1 MSSNSPLAPSTDYK
15 PVSNKPDFNSIESE
29 VIETWRN
36 KNIFEKSIKARENA
50 PEYIFFEGPPT
61 ANGKPG
67 VHHVLARTFKD
78 LVCRYQTMNGKKV
91 NRRAGWDEHGLPVEI
106 EVQKQNS
113 LKSKEDIEK
122 LGIDKFNKLCA
133 ESTQKYI
140 GEWEKLTER
149 MAYWVDLESAYRT
162 SDPAYI
168 ERVWSIVKR
177 MHKLELLYKGH
188 KIVPWA
194 CDSGTTVS
202 QAEVAL
208 GYKDVTDETAYVKF
222 ELTSESRRALLK
234 KLNKISLGE
243 DSCERVYLLAWTTTP
258 WTLPSNMALAVSK
271 EINYSICRKKE
282 KKENNDEYL
291 ILSSKRW
298 KAVLGEDEWEE
309 IKCING
315 EDLFFKKKDN
325 HTEIEILENEN
336 DREFF
341 SKFGNQ
347 THSLRIGIHCYGFS
361 YDRELEDNL
370 FRKEI
375 DSEDRKGF
383 RQKYTHSEYLIKEIP
398 PSLSSNPSLLI
409 INKRTGEEFEINIAC
424 NIRLLERLLYSE
436 RLKYKGLFDEKEED
450 SLFEIIEGKSRTG
463 SFVEDSETTGTG
475 IVHLAPAFGEDDLNA
490 YYANGI
496 QWKADLSEQE
506 IRNLITPNGHFTEKS
521 ADFLKGECIFNPEK
535 KTGSLEFKR
544 INKIIIKFLSEKNLV
559 QKTES
564 YEHSYPHNWRTGNP
578 LIYYL
583 RPSWYVA
590 TKKVRDKLIEAN
602 EKIEWFPGHV
612 KEGRFGDWLKN
623 NVDWS
628 ISRERYWGTP
638 LPIWV
643 GEKTGTLRVIGS
655 FEELEKFSGVKIT
668 DPHKPNI
675 DDISFND
682 RLTPEEQVRANGEK
696 SFEAGLLYHG
706 RMEAREVIPFEID
719 HFVRIPEVLDCWF
732 DSGAMP
738 CASFG
743 TKPEEHKIADYICE
757 AVDQTRGWFYSLLA
771 VAVCS
776 SDKAIAPYKKV
787 LCLGHILDKDGQKM
801 SKSKGNII
809 NPWELFDKF
818 GADAVRW
825 YLVSNCAAGNPIKF
839 DLDGVSE
846 VTKRFFLQLWNT
858 YAFYV
863 LYANLDGISS
873 EKLRNFDKK
882 NLEKDI
888 DKWIL
893 LRLQETQESVSEEFE
908 KFEFSKVTQAIEKFT
923 DNLSNIWVRG
933 NRNRF
938 WNTSG
943 QVDLSAYYVLREC
956 LLGLCNLC
964 APIIPLLSESIYLN
978 LKDPDSMPE
987 SVHLSNW
994 YRETFSFDKNLLEE
1008 MQMALE
1014 IINVGRNI
1022 RQKAQLKIR
1031 QPLRAIHVQKNIN
1044 FKRFESFIM
1053 SELNV
1058 KSVLAIKDNQEEI
1071 GFDEKIDDELLS
1083 EGLSRELVHFIQG
1096 LRKSSE
1102 FDVSDRI
1109 ELFIYIQSEQTSR
1122 LLETQREY
1130 ITGETLSVQC
1140 HFAPVPS
1147 DLEFKKSFKLNG
1159 EAVEVGIKKIS

>member
-1 MSSNSPLAPSTDYK
+1 MSSNSPLAPNTGYK
-15 PVSNKPDFNSIESE
+15 PVSNKPDFNSIENE

-122 LGIDKFNKLCA
+122 LGVDKFNKLCA

-149 MAYWVDLESAYRT
+149 MAYWVDLKSAYRT

-177 MHKLELLYKGH
+177 MHELELLYKGH

-222 ELTSESRRALLK
+222 ELTGESRKTL
-234 KLNKISLGE
+234 LNKISLGE
-243 DSCERVYLLAWTTTP
+243 DSCERVCLLAWTTTP

-271 EINYSICRKKE
+271 EINYSVCRKKE

-298 KAVLGEDEWEE
+298 KAVLCEDEWEE
-309 IKCING
+309 IKCIKG
-315 EDLFFKKKDN
+315 EDL
-325 HTEIEILENEN
+325 
-336 DREFF
+336 
-341 SKFGNQ
+341 
-347 THSLRIGIHCYGFS
+347 
-361 YDRELEDNL
+361 
-370 FRKEI
+370 
-375 DSEDRKGF
+375 
-383 RQKYTHSEYLIKEIP
+383 LI
-398 PSLSSNPSLLI
+398 SSV
-409 INKRTGEEFEINIAC
+409 RYE
-424 NIRLLERLLYSE
+424 
-436 RLKYKGLFDEKEED
+436 GLFNED
-450 SLFEIIEGKSRTG
+450 LSENFFRVINGE
-463 SFVEDSETTGTG
+463 SFVEDSEITGTG
-475 IVHLAPAFGEDDLNA
+475 IVHIAPAFGEDDLNA
-490 YYANGI
+490 YHANKI
-496 QWKADLSEQE
+496 EHE
-506 IRNLITPNGHFTEKS
+506 IKCLVTPDGYFTEKS
-521 ADFLKGECIFNPEK
+521 PDFLKGECIFNPEK

-590 TKKVRDKLIEAN
+590 TKKLRDKLIEAN

-643 GEKTGTLRVIGS
+643 GEKTGTLKVIGS
-655 FEELEKFSGVKIT
+655 FEELEKLSGVKIT

-675 DDISFND
+675 DKLVIKDEN
-682 RLTPEEQVRANGEK
+682 TGEVFK
-696 SFEAGLLYHG
+696 
-706 RMEAREVIPFEID
+706 RV
-719 HFVRIPEVLDCWF
+719 PEVLDCWF

-858 YAFYV
+858 YAFYI

-873 EKLRNFDKK
+873 EKLRNFNKK

-893 LRLQETQESVSEEFE
+893 LRLEETRLCVSEEFE

-964 APIIPLLSESIYLN
+964 APIIPLLSESVYLN
-978 LKDPDSMPE
+978 LKDPDFMPE
-987 SVHLSNW
+987 SIHLSDWNS
-994 YRETFSFDKNLLEE
+994 ETFSFDKNLLEE
-1008 MQMALE
+1008 MQTALE

-1058 KSVLAIKDNQEEI
+1058 KSVLATKDNQEEI

-1109 ELFIYIQSEQTSR
+1109 ELFVCLQSERTNKLLQTQS
-1122 LLETQREY
+1122 EY

-1140 HFAPVPS
+1140 HFAPIPS
-1147 DLEFKKSFKLNG
+1147 ELEFKKSFKLNA
-1159 EAVEVGIKKIS
+1159 EAVEVGIKKTS